1 MTPPPAL
8 DSPLLELTRP
18 LARPATI
25 RFARAR
31 PRRRARGC
39 TRPVGDPGACAGPAV
54 GMDRRSEEEVRYGAY
69 RAVEALERAE
79 VEARATVSAADLTET
94 QAARIVAPG
103 TAARWDLCGLLVPLP
118 EIA

>member
-1 MTPPPAL
+1 
-8 DSPLLELTRP
+8 
-18 LARPATI
+18 
-25 RFARAR
+25 
-31 PRRRARGC
+31 
-39 TRPVGDPGACAGPAV
+39 
-54 GMDRRSEEEVRYGAY
+54 MDRRSEEEVRYGAY